1 MSDVVRPRVLVLRG
15 PGILSENETAQA
27 FATAG
32 FEVHLRNLDDLIAEG
47 YREDRLSEEYAVLAI
62 PGGASTADELGSGKL
77 LALKMQHQ
85 LGWTLTNYASR
96 GGMVIGIGSGFHTLI
111 RLGVFGREI
120 SVTSNG
126 GAYGGS
132 GISGRSFQAWVKV
145 APIGTTCTWLRG
157 LGVVDLP
164 LRHSEARIVI
174 HPNRKTETLV
184 KLQRRGMHCLRY
196 EGNLIG
202 SEENIAGLCDLSG
215 RILGIMPHP
224 ESFIRW
230 TAHPEWTTAP
240 QRANAPGQGLAL
252 FENAYQEFMRAIQ
265 PPA

>member
-1 MSDVVRPRVLVLRG
+1 MSDVVRPRALVLRG

-32 FEVHLRNLDDLIAEG
+32 FEVHLRNIDDLVVEG

-77 LALKMQHQ
+77 LALKLQHL
-85 LGWTLTNYASR
+85 LGWTLAAYAAR

-111 RLGVFGREI
+111 RLGVFGKEI

-126 GAYGGS
+126 GVGANTGVGGKS
-132 GISGRSFQAWVKV
+132 LQTWVKV
-145 APIGTTCTWLRG
+145 APVGNTCTWLRG

-164 LRHSEARIVI
+164 LRHSDTRIVI
-174 HPNRKTETLV
+174 HPNRRTETLV

-196 EGNLIG
+196 EGNLVG
-202 SEENIAGLCDLSG
+202 SEENIAGLCDPSG
-215 RILGIMPHP
+215 RILGIMAHP

>member
-1 MSDVVRPRVLVLRG
+1 MSTDVVRPRVLVLRA
-15 PGILSENETAQA
+15 PGILSEIETAQA

-32 FEVHLRNLDDLIAEG
+32 FEVHLRNLEDLIAEG
-47 YREDRLSEEYAVLAI
+47 YREDTLASEYQVLAI

-77 LALKMQHQ
+77 LALKISHQ
-85 LGWTLTNYASR
+85 LGWTLAAFAAR

-111 RLGVFGREI
+111 RIGVFGKEI
-120 SVTSNG
+120 SVTSSAG
-126 GAYGGS
+126 GKQL
-132 GISGRSFQAWVKV
+132 QAWVKV
-145 APIGTTCTWLRG
+145 APIGTVCAWLKG

-164 LRHSEARIVI
+164 LRHSDARIVI
-174 HPNRKTETLV
+174 HPNRRTETLV

-196 EGNLIG
+196 EGNMIG
-202 SEENIAGLCDLSG
+202 SEEGIAGLCDSSG

-230 TAHPEWTTAP
+230 TAHPEWTLAP

-252 FENAYQEFMRAIQ
+252 FENAYQESMRALQ
-265 PPA
+265 PEA

>member
-1 MSDVVRPRVLVLRG
+1 MSTDVIRPRVLVLRG
-15 PGILSENETAQA
+15 AGILSENETAQA

-32 FEVHLRNLDDLIAEG
+32 FEVHLRNLEDLIAEG
-47 YREDRLSEEYAVLAI
+47 YREDMLASDYQVLAI

-77 LALKMQHQ
+77 LALKISHQ
-85 LGWTLTNYASR
+85 LGWTLTGFAAR

-111 RLGVFGREI
+111 RIGVFGKEI
-120 SVTSNG
+120 SVTSNSG
-126 GAYGGS
+126 GKHL
-132 GISGRSFQAWVKV
+132 QAWVKV
-145 APIGTTCTWLRG
+145 APIGTVCLWLKG

-164 LRHSEARIVI
+164 LRHSDARIVI
-174 HPNRKTETLV
+174 HPNRRTEALV

-196 EGNLIG
+196 EGNMIG
-202 SEENIAGLCDLSG
+202 SEEGIAGLCDSSG

-230 TAHPEWTTAP
+230 TAHPEWTVAP

-252 FENAYQEFMRAIQ
+252 FENAYQESMRALQ
-265 PPA
+265 PEA